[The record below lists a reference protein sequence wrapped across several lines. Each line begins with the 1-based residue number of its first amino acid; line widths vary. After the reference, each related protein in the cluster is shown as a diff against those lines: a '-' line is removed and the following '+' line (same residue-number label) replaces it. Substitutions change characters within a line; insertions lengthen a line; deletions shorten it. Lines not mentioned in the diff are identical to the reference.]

1 MTRLLAHVEGQTEE
15 RFVNEVLAPYLYRRG
30 FLSVGARR
38 LGNARQ
44 RSRRGGIVSWGAAR
58 QDIVDHLKEDR
69 GSFATTMV
77 DYYGMP
83 DSWPGRKVGGLC
95 DATGKAK
102 AVECAL
108 TEDVGSKL
116 GRRFVPYV
124 AMHEFEALLFS
135 DCASFG
141 KAIGRP
147 DVASHFQGIRDAVA
161 TPEEID
167 DSPKTAPSKRV
178 QALVPGYQKPFMGTL
193 AAQAIGLHRM
203 RRACP
208 HFADWLA
215 RLEACV
221 A

>member
-38 LGNARQ
+38 LGNARR

-58 QDIVDHLKEDR
+58 QDIVDHLREDC

-83 DSWPGRKVGGLC
+83 DSWPGRKAGGGR

-108 TEDVGSKL
+108 AEDVGPKM

-147 DVASHFQGIRDAVA
+147 DVASHFQEIRDVFA

-203 RRACP
+203 RCECP